1 MMRHT
6 SIPGCFVAQV
16 HQTPD
21 AVALSEGE
29 ARLTYRELNERAN
42 QVAHRLLGAGV
53 TGGEPVAVAMTRS
66 VELVVAILGVLK
78 AGACYLPLHEAYP
91 LDRVQDIL
99 DRANGPLLLTDEP
112 TRVRGLP
119 RAERVIFADDT
130 AEFATQST
138 VDPVVAAADGGQ
150 IAYVMHTSGS
160 TGEPKGV
167 AVTHRGVLGLALDS
181 CWDTGRHERVPML
194 APYAF
199 GVSTYELWVPLLRG
213 GTIVLPRGALD
224 VDGLRT
230 LVAEESVTAMHLTA
244 GLFRVVADEAPE
256 VLSGVREVLTGGDVI
271 APSAVRRALE
281 ACPGLVVRAMYGAT
295 ELSSFAAHFP
305 MTAPFEE
312 PKTIPIGYPMDDVR
326 VHVLDDELR
335 PVGPGVVGELYIG
348 GPRLAVGYVGQD
360 DLTAE
365 RFHPD
370 PFEGP
375 GHRVYRTGDLVR
387 TRSDG
392 ALEFVSRAD
401 SQVKIRGF
409 RVELGEIESTLAAH
423 PTVAHAAVVTRET
436 ELGGHSVIAYVV
448 YAAGTDPVS
457 ANGDLLA
464 DAARRLPDYMLP
476 SVVVPLD
483 ALPLTPN
490 GKLDRAALP
499 EPDSGAGANYRPP
512 VTDREKVLCAVFEEV
527 LDGGRVGMDDS
538 FFDLEG
544 NSLLAMRLISR
555 IGARLDVEL
564 TIADLFNAP
573 TVTDLCKLLDD
584 QGVTNDE

>member
-1 MMRHT
+1 MRHT

-16 HQTPD
+16 HETPD
-21 AVALSEGE
+21 VVALSEGE

-42 QVAHRLLGAGV
+42 QVAHRLLDAGV
-53 TGGEPVAVAMTRS
+53 TGGEPVAVAMARS

-91 LDRVQDIL
+91 LERVQEIL

-112 TRVRGLP
+112 TRKRGLP
-119 RAERVIFADDT
+119 RAERVIFADEEP
-130 AEFATQST
+130 EFAGRST
-138 VDPVVAAADGGQ
+138 VDPVVADGGQ
-150 IAYVMHTSGS
+150 VAYIMHTSGS

-181 CWDTGRHERVPML
+181 CWDTGAHERVPML

-213 GTIVLPRGALD
+213 GTIVLPRVALD

-230 LVAEESVTAMHLTA
+230 LVAEEAVTGLHLTA
-244 GLFRVVADEAPE
+244 GLFRVIADEAPE

-271 APSAVRRALE
+271 APSAVRRVLD

-312 PKTIPIGYPMDDVR
+312 PRTIPIGYPMDDVR

-335 PVGPGVVGELYIG
+335 PVDPGEVGELYIG
-348 GPRLAVGYVGQD
+348 GPRLALGYVGRD

-365 RFHPD
+365 RFHTD
-370 PFEGP
+370 PVEGT

-387 TRSDG
+387 TRTDG
-392 ALEFVSRAD
+392 VLEFVSRAD
-401 SQVKIRGF
+401 NQVKIRGY

-423 PTVAHAAVVTRET
+423 PSVAHAAVVTRET
-436 ELGGHSVIAYVV
+436 ELGEHRVIAYVV
-448 YAAGTDPVS
+448 YLAGTDPVS
-457 ANGDLLA
+457 ATEDLLA
-464 DAARRLPDYMLP
+464 EAARRLPDYMLP
-476 SVVVPLD
+476 SAVVPLD
-483 ALPLTPN
+483 GLPLTPN

-499 EPDSGAGANYRPP
+499 EPDAGTTANYRPP
-512 VTDREKVLCAVFEEV
+512 VTDREALLCGVFEEI
-527 LDGGRVGMDDS
+527 LGFDRVGVDDS
-538 FFDLEG
+538 FFDLAG
-544 NSLLAMRLISR
+544 TSLLAMRLLSR
-555 IGARLDVEL
+555 ITTRLDVEL

-573 TVTDLCKLLDD
+573 TVSDLCKLLDD
-584 QGVTNDE
+584 RGATNDE

>member
-1 MMRHT
+1 MRHT

-21 AVALSEGE
+21 AVALSAGE

-42 QVAHRLLGAGV
+42 QVAHRLLAAGV
-53 TGGEPVAVAMTRS
+53 TTGEPVAVAMARS

-91 LDRVQDIL
+91 AERVQDIL
-99 DRANGPLLLTDEP
+99 DRFDGPLLLTDEP
-112 TRVRGLP
+112 TRTRGLP
-119 RAERVIFADDT
+119 RAPRVVFADDT
-130 AEFATQST
+130 TEFAALST
-138 VDPVVAAADGGQ
+138 ADPALAEVGDGQVAY
-150 IAYVMHTSGS
+150 IMHTSGS

-199 GVSTYELWVPLLRG
+199 GVSTYEIWVPLLRG
-213 GTIVLPRGALD
+213 GTLVLPRSSLD
-224 VDGLRT
+224 IDGLRT
-230 LVAEESVTAMHLTA
+230 LLAEESITALHLTA
-244 GLFRVVADEAPE
+244 GLFRVIADEAPE

-271 APSAVRRALE
+271 APSAVRRVLD
-281 ACPGLVVRAMYGAT
+281 ACPDLVVRAMYGAT

-312 PKTIPIGYPMDDVR
+312 PRTIPIGYPMDDVR

-335 PVGPGVVGELYIG
+335 PAGPAAVGELYIG
-348 GPRLAVGYVGQD
+348 GPRLALGYVGRD

-365 RFHPD
+365 RFRPD

-375 GHRVYRTGDLVR
+375 GHRLYRTGDLVR

-401 SQVKIRGF
+401 NQVKIRGF
-409 RVELGEIESTLAAH
+409 RVELGEIESTLAAD
-423 PTVAHAAVVTRET
+423 PNVAHAAVVTRET
-436 ELGGHSVIAYVV
+436 ELGEHRVIAYVV
-448 YAAGTDPVS
+448 YQAGTDPVP
-457 ANGDLLA
+457 ATDELLA
-464 DAARRLPDYMLP
+464 GAARRLPEYMLP

-499 EPDSGAGANYRPP
+499 EPDSGTSANYRPP
-512 VTDREKVLCAVFEEV
+512 STDREAVLCAVFEEILGV
-527 LDGGRVGMDDS
+527 ARVGVDDS

-555 IGARLDVEL
+555 IAARLDVEL

-573 TVTDLCKLLDD
+573 TVSDLCKLLDD
-584 QGVTNDE
+584 AE

>member
-1 MMRHT
+1 MRHT

-29 ARLTYRELNERAN
+29 AGLIYRELNERAN

-91 LDRVQDIL
+91 VERVQDIL

-130 AEFATQST
+130 TEFAGRST
-138 VDPVVAAADGGQ
+138 VDPVIAEADGGQ
-150 IAYVMHTSGS
+150 VAYIMHTSGS

-199 GVSTYELWVPLLRG
+199 GVSTYEIWVPLLRG

-230 LVAEESVTAMHLTA
+230 LVAEESITAMHLTA
-244 GLFRVVADEAPE
+244 GLFRVIADEAPE

-271 APSAVRRALE
+271 APAAVRRVLD
-281 ACPGLVVRAMYGAT
+281 ACPDLVVRAMYGAT

-305 MTAPFEE
+305 MIAPFEE

-326 VHVLDDELR
+326 MHVLDEELR
-335 PVGPGVVGELYIG
+335 PVGPGEVGELYIG
-348 GPRLAVGYVGQD
+348 GPRLALGYVGRD

-365 RFHPD
+365 RFRTD
-370 PFEGP
+370 PFEGQ

-387 TRSDG
+387 TRAGG
-392 ALEFVSRAD
+392 ALDFVSRVD
-401 SQVKIRGF
+401 NQVKIRGF

-423 PTVAHAAVVTRET
+423 PNVAHAAVVTRET
-436 ELGGHSVIAYVV
+436 ELGEHRVIAYVV
-448 YAAGTDPVS
+448 YLAETDSVS
-457 ANGDLLA
+457 VTEDLLA

-476 SVVVPLD
+476 SVVIPLD
-483 ALPLTPN
+483 GLPLTPN

-499 EPDSGAGANYRPP
+499 EPDSGTGANYRPP
-512 VTDREKVLCAVFEEV
+512 ATDREAVLCAVFEEV
-527 LDGGRVGMDDS
+527 LDVGRVGMDDS

-555 IGARLDVEL
+555 IVARLDVEL

-573 TVTDLCKLLDD
+573 TVSDLCKLLDD
-584 QGVTNDE
+584 RGVTNDE